1 MGRWAVGQ
9 RALATGSWA
18 AIMAGVPPSPKERF
32 AEMYAQADR
41 TELAQAG
48 QAFLDGN
55 LKIRA
60 RKHTRR
66 FWFVFAIAILVLVAV
81 GGYAVMALLERTRE
95 SAARFENGRTE
106 RLERLAPE

>member
-1 MGRWAVGQ
+1 MAGGATVG
-9 RALATGSWA
+9 ALATGPTVT
-18 AIMAGVPPSPKERF
+18 IMAEVPPSPKERL
-32 AEMYAQADR
+32 AELYAQADR
-41 TELAQAG
+41 ADLAQAA

-66 FWFVFAIAILVLVAV
+66 FWFVFAVAVLVLVAV
-81 GGYAVMALLERTRE
+81 GISVVMGLLERTRE